1 MIYFV
6 LNNIFKVLIKMDNF
20 IDVFFKVEI
29 VI

>member
-6 LNNIFKVLIKMDNF
+6 LNNIFKVLIKMDNL
-20 IDVFFKVEI
+20 IDVFFKVEK